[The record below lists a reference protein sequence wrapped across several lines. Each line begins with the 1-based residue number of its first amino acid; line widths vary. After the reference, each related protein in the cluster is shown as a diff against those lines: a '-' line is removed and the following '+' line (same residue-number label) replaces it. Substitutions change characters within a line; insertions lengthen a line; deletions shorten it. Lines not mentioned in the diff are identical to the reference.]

1 MLINKNKLTI
11 IQNGFILIVLAL
23 LFAVGC
29 SKKPTG
35 GQNEGVPVTIA
46 EVVQQTSPVD
56 IKSFGTAEA
65 YSTVAIRSQV
75 TGLLMKVHFAEG
87 QLVKKGDILLSI
99 DPRPYESALKQ
110 AQANLLKDNFQLAN
124 AEKGLSRQTDL
135 LKKGYASQD
144 DFDQSKTAVDSLRA
158 TVEADN
164 AAVEYAKLQLE
175 YCTIKSPI
183 EGLAGMLLINEGNLI
198 KSNDIPIVTINQIKP
213 IYITFTVPGENLP
226 QIQKY
231 MAIGNLKVTAQRP
244 LGDEQV
250 FEGNLTFVDNA
261 VDSSTGTIRL
271 RGTFDNGDN
280 KLWPGQ
286 FTNVTLTLTQ
296 EPNSIVVPLQAV
308 QNSQQ
313 GQYVYVVKPDNTVE
327 FRIIK
332 VVRTISDG
340 LVVDGLKA
348 GETVV
353 TDGQLRL
360 VNGSKIQ
367 IKNTKNNQS

>member
-1 MLINKNKLTI
+1 MLITKKIKCGL
-11 IQNGFILIVLAL
+11 ILIMLVL
-23 LFAVGC
+23 FFTTGC

-35 GQNEGVPVTIA
+35 NQNGGIPVTVA
-46 EVVQQTSPVD
+46 QVVQQAAPLN

-65 YSTVAIRSQV
+65 YSTVAVKSRV
-75 TGLLMKVHFAEG
+75 TGILMKVHFVQG
-87 QLVKKGDILLSI
+87 QLVKKDDILLSI
-99 DPRPYESALKQ
+99 DPRPFEAVLKG
-110 AQANLLKDNFQLAN
+110 AQANFSKDSFLLAN
-124 AEKGLSRQTDL
+124 AEKELARQAEL

-144 DFDQSKTAVDSLRA
+144 DYDISKTAADSLRA
-158 TVEADN
+158 TVESDA
-164 AAVEYAKLQLE
+164 AAVELAKLSVD

-183 EGLAGMLLINEGNLI
+183 EGLAGMLLVNEGNLV
-198 KSNDIPIVTINQIKP
+198 SSDNTTVVTLNQIKP
-213 IYITFTVPGENLP
+213 IYVTFTVPGEYLP

-231 MAIGNLKVTAQRP
+231 MGINKLKVVAQRP
-244 LGDEQV
+244 LGDEQE

-261 VDSSTGTIRL
+261 VDTSTGTIKL
-271 RGTFDNGDN
+271 RGTFENEDG

-286 FTNVTLTLTQ
+286 FTNITLTLTQ

-332 VVRTISDG
+332 IVRTISNG

-348 GETVV
+348 GDTIV

-367 IKNTKNNQS
+367 IRDANNNKK

>member
-65 YSTVAIRSQV
+65 YSTVAIRLQV